1 MSLALPRCQVVS
13 TEVNVSNY
21 EATTDLLVDWSRSQQ
36 GRVVCVAPV
45 HPIMEA
51 FDKHKYRAVL
61 NAADF
66 VTADGMPVV
75 WSQRLLGFPEAE
87 RVYGP
92 TLTLRLC
99 ERCAGEGIPIG
110 LYGGSPAA
118 LEAMQRTL
126 RAKFPRLEITYA
138 VSPPF
143 RELTE
148 EEDAAV
154 VEAIR
159 ASGCRVLFV
168 GLGTP
173 KQDLWM
179 AAHRDRLPLVQIG
192 VGAAFDFIS
201 GRKRQAP
208 AWMQRAGLEWF
219 FRLCCEPRRLW
230 FRYFWHNPRF
240 VALVAWQCLGRR
252 KRENPKHDDLTV
264 NTRSY

>member
-1 MSLALPRCQVVS
+1 MSLNLQRCQVVS
-13 TEVNVSNY
+13 TGVNVSNY
-21 EATTDLLVDWSRSQQ
+21 KETTDLLVGWSRTDE

-51 FDKHKYRAVL
+51 FDKRNYRAVL

-92 TLTLRLC
+92 TLTLQLC
-99 ERCAGEGIPIG
+99 ERCAAEGIPIG

-118 LEAMQRTL
+118 LEAMQDTL
-126 RAKFPRLEITYA
+126 KATFPLLKITYA
-138 VSPPF
+138 FSPPF

-154 VEAIR
+154 IDAIR
-159 ASGCRVLFV
+159 VSGCRVLFV

-179 AAHRDRLPLVQIG
+179 AAHRERLPLVQIG

-208 AWMQRAGLEWF
+208 GWMQRAVLEWF

-240 VALVAWQCLGRR
+240 VAMVAWQYLGHRHR
-252 KRENPKHDDLTV
+252 PEASPDNLTV